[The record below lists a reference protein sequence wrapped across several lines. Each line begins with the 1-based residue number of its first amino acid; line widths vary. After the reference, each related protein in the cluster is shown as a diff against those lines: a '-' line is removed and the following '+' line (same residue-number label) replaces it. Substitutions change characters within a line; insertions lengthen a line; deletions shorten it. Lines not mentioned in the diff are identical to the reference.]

1 MLLSRYVVAQIILKF
16 GCWLSIQLARR
27 KNGSNTNTGRGEK
40 PTVLIF
46 YSFLPEGNF
55 GLLQVFTCWSQMTFD
70 STCLNCWK
78 LFITSHDNQILYCR
92 TLQTVVGSLWRGS
105 LHIWDKCVT
114 PSLSEGIK
122 CIAGKV
128 TIQQFQV

>member
-1 MLLSRYVVAQIILKF
+1 MSLHKSY
-16 GCWLSIQLARR
+16 WNLAADLISSWQEERMVLTQTME
-27 KNGSNTNTGRGEK
+27 GGEK
-40 PTVLIF
+40 PMVLIF

-92 TLQTVVGSLWRGS
+92 TLQTVIGSLWRGS